1 MKKKRIEQNEIKRYF
16 LIIAAF
22 LSFMILSLLFFLS
35 WLQQDVEVSS
45 RKTVATNV
53 ERQSYHLK
61 SVLDIQFNY
70 LTGMASYMGEREDL
84 FCQENKRLIQSIVKE
99 QDLDLIGIM
108 KADGDTYYNNGAR
121 KNVKNRGYFKKVMQG
136 QKIMSQ
142 PLESKVDGRTKVIL
156 VVPIYRNGKV
166 TGALGASYN
175 VGALNQMLFNDIYDG
190 IGFSMIIDTSGK
202 IISCDS
208 GLSYRKIG
216 INDNVYDFYTKSGEV
231 AEETMKSAKA
241 NIKKQKSGI
250 LVLKEK
256 NAMSYL
262 AYEPLHINNWMLCY
276 MVPQSKAQEEFQFI
290 GNKEVILFAVI
301 GVGVITF
308 FILIFQRTSM
318 KQKKMREIASRDGL
332 TQLYNKAGTEQRI
345 KEWLHSDRSKA
356 GAVLMMMDIDYFK
369 QINDTYGHAVGDRVL
384 YKVGHLLKSSFREND
399 IVGRIGGDE
408 FLIFMEGI
416 TSEEFAVRRMENL
429 QQYFRELPI
438 EELEEH
444 TLTCSMER
452 PLCQKMAR
460 HLESCISML
469 MKHFIQQKEMAEMD
483 LESIMRWKRK
493 KYRYFIQIPRKN
505 LLIFRKFNGIKGEDM
520 VLCCM

>member
-70 LTGMASYMGEREDL
+70 LTGMASYMGEGENL

-136 QKIMSQ
+136 QKIMSP

-156 VVPIYRNGKV
+156 AVPIYRNGKV

-175 VGALNQMLFNDIYDG
+175 VGALNQMLF
-190 IGFSMIIDTSGK
+190 
-202 IISCDS
+202 
-208 GLSYRKIG
+208 
-216 INDNVYDFYTKSGEV
+216 NDNVYDFYTKSGEV

-345 KEWLHSDRSKA
+345 KEWLHSDRSKS
-356 GAVLMMMDIDYFK
+356 GAVLMMMDVDYFK

-429 QQYFRELPI
+429 QQYLRELPI

-444 TLTCSMER
+444 TLTCSMGAAFMPKDGTTFGE
-452 PLCQKMAR
+452 LY
-460 HLESCISML
+460 
-469 MKHFIQQKEMAEMD
+469 KHADEALYTTKRNGRDGFRIYHEVEEKE
-483 LESIMRWKRK
+483 
-493 KYRYFIQIPRKN
+493 
-505 LLIFRKFNGIKGEDM
+505 
-520 VLCCM
+520 V

>member
-1 MKKKRIEQNEIKRYF
+1 MGNMKKKRIEQNEIKRYF

-99 QDLDLIGIM
+99 QDLNLIGIM
-108 KADGDTYYNNGAR
+108 KADGHTYYNNGAR

-136 QKIMSQ
+136 QKIMSP

-156 VVPIYRNGKV
+156 AVPIYRNGKV

-202 IISCDS
+202 IISFDS

-231 AEETMKSAKA
+231 AEETMKSAKV

-332 TQLYNKAGTEQRI
+332 TQLYNI
-345 KEWLHSDRSKA
+345 
-356 GAVLMMMDIDYFK
+356 K
-369 QINDTYGHAVGDRVL
+369 QINDNYGHAVGDRVL
-384 YKVGHLLKSSFREND
+384 YKIGHLLKSSFREND

-429 QQYFRELPI
+429 QQYLRELPI

-444 TLTCSMER
+444 TLTCSMGAAFMPKDGTTFGE
-452 PLCQKMAR
+452 LY
-460 HLESCISML
+460 
-469 MKHFIQQKEMAEMD
+469 KHADEA
-483 LESIMRWKRK
+483 LYTTKRNGRDGFRIYHEVEEK
-493 KYRYFIQIPRKN
+493 K
-505 LLIFRKFNGIKGEDM
+505 
-520 VLCCM
+520 V

>member
-70 LTGMASYMGEREDL
+70 LTGMASYMGEGEDL

-108 KADGDTYYNNGAR
+108 KADG
-121 KNVKNRGYFKKVMQG
+121 
-136 QKIMSQ
+136 
-142 PLESKVDGRTKVIL
+142 RTKVIL
-156 VVPIYRNGKV
+156 AVPIYRNGKV

-231 AEETMKSAKA
+231 AEKTMKSAKA

-276 MVPQSKAQEEFQFI
+276 LVPQSKAQEEFQFI

-356 GAVLMMMDIDYFK
+356 GAVLMMMDVDYFK

-429 QQYFRELPI
+429 QQYLRELPI

-444 TLTCSMER
+444 TLTCSMGAAFMPKDGTTFGE
-452 PLCQKMAR
+452 LY
-460 HLESCISML
+460 
-469 MKHFIQQKEMAEMD
+469 KHADEALYTTKRSGRDGFRIYHEVEEKE
-483 LESIMRWKRK
+483 
-493 KYRYFIQIPRKN
+493 
-505 LLIFRKFNGIKGEDM
+505 
-520 VLCCM
+520 V

>member
-136 QKIMSQ
+136 QKIMSP

-156 VVPIYRNGKV
+156 AVPIYRNGKV

-216 INDNVYDFYTKSGEV
+216 INDN
-231 AEETMKSAKA
+231 
-241 NIKKQKSGI
+241 
-250 LVLKEK
+250 L
-256 NAMSYL
+256 
-262 AYEPLHINNWMLCY
+262 
-276 MVPQSKAQEEFQFI
+276 VPQSKAQEEFQFI

-429 QQYFRELPI
+429 QQYLRELPI

-444 TLTCSMER
+444 TLTCSMGAAFMPKDGTTFGE
-452 PLCQKMAR
+452 LY
-460 HLESCISML
+460 
-469 MKHFIQQKEMAEMD
+469 KHADEALYTTKRNGRDGFRIYHEVEEKE
-483 LESIMRWKRK
+483 
-493 KYRYFIQIPRKN
+493 
-505 LLIFRKFNGIKGEDM
+505 
-520 VLCCM
+520 V

>member
-1 MKKKRIEQNEIKRYF
+1 M
-16 LIIAAF
+16 
-22 LSFMILSLLFFLS
+22 
-35 WLQQDVEVSS
+35 
-45 RKTVATNV
+45 
-53 ERQSYHLK
+53 
-61 SVLDIQFNY
+61 
-70 LTGMASYMGEREDL
+70 TG
-84 FCQENKRLIQSIVKE
+84 V
-99 QDLDLIGIM
+99 
-108 KADGDTYYNNGAR
+108 
-121 KNVKNRGYFKKVMQG
+121 
-136 QKIMSQ
+136 
-142 PLESKVDGRTKVIL
+142 
-156 VVPIYRNGKV
+156 
-166 TGALGASYN
+166 LGASYN

-369 QINDTYGHAVGDRVL
+369 QINDTYGHAVGDRAL

-408 FLIFMEGI
+408 FLIFMKGI
-416 TSEEFAVRRMENL
+416 TSEEFAIRRMENL
-429 QQYFRELPI
+429 QQYLRELPI

-444 TLTCSMER
+444 TLTCSMGAAFMPKDGTTFEE
-452 PLCQKMAR
+452 LY
-460 HLESCISML
+460 
-469 MKHFIQQKEMAEMD
+469 KHADEALYTTKRNGRDGFSIYHEAEEKE
-483 LESIMRWKRK
+483 
-493 KYRYFIQIPRKN
+493 
-505 LLIFRKFNGIKGEDM
+505 
-520 VLCCM
+520 V

>member
-1 MKKKRIEQNEIKRYF
+1 MKRRGIEQNEIKRYF

-22 LSFMILSLLFFLS
+22 LIFMTLSLLFFLS
-35 WLQQDVEVSS
+35 WLQQDVELNS

-70 LTGMASYMGEREDL
+70 LSGMASYMGEREDL

-99 QDLDLIGIM
+99 QDLDLIGII
-108 KADGDTYYNNGAR
+108 KADGDTYYNNGAK
-121 KNVKNRGYFKKVMQG
+121 KNVKNRGYFKKAMQG
-136 QKIMSQ
+136 QEVMSP

-156 VVPIYRNGKV
+156 AVPIYKDGEV
-166 TGALGASYN
+166 TGVLGASYN
-175 VGALNQMLFNDIYDG
+175 VGALNQMLFDDIYDG
-190 IGFSMIIDTSGK
+190 IGFSMIINTSGR

-208 GLSYRKIG
+208 GRSYRKIG

-231 AEETMKSAKA
+231 AKETMNLAKS

-250 LVLKEK
+250 LVLKNK
-256 NAMSYL
+256 SAVRYL

-290 GNKEVILFAVI
+290 GNREVLLFAVI

-308 FILIFQRTSM
+308 LILIFQRSFIR
-318 KQKKMREIASRDGL
+318 QKKMREIASRDGL
-332 TQLYNKAGTEQRI
+332 TQLYNKVGTERLI
-345 KEWLHSDRSKA
+345 KEWLHSDSSKA
-356 GAVLMMMDIDYFK
+356 GGVFMMMDVDYFK

-408 FLIFMEGI
+408 FLIFMEGV
-416 TSEEFAVRRMENL
+416 TSEQFAVRRMENL
-429 QQYFRELPI
+429 QQYLRELPI
-438 EELEEH
+438 EELEGH
-444 TLTCSMER
+444 VLTCSMGAAFAPKDGTTFEE
-452 PLCQKMAR
+452 LY
-460 HLESCISML
+460 
-469 MKHFIQQKEMAEMD
+469 KHADEALYVTKRNGRDGFSIYHKAE
-483 LESIMRWKRK
+483 
-493 KYRYFIQIPRKN
+493 
-505 LLIFRKFNGIKGEDM
+505 
-520 VLCCM
+520 

>member
-70 LTGMASYMGEREDL
+70 LTGMASYMGEGEDL

-136 QKIMSQ
+136 QKIMS
-142 PLESKVDGRTKVIL
+142 PPIESKVDGRTKVIL
-156 VVPIYRNGKV
+156 AVPIYRNGKV

-231 AEETMKSAKA
+231 AEKTMKSAKA

-276 MVPQSKAQEEFQFI
+276 LVPQSKAQEEFQFI
-290 GNKEVILFAVI
+290 GN
-301 GVGVITF
+301 
-308 FILIFQRTSM
+308 
-318 KQKKMREIASRDGL
+318 
-332 TQLYNKAGTEQRI
+332 
-345 KEWLHSDRSKA
+345 
-356 GAVLMMMDIDYFK
+356 
-369 QINDTYGHAVGDRVL
+369 AVGDRVL

-429 QQYFRELPI
+429 QQYLRELPI

-444 TLTCSMER
+444 TLTCSMGAAFMPKDGTTFGE
-452 PLCQKMAR
+452 LY
-460 HLESCISML
+460 
-469 MKHFIQQKEMAEMD
+469 KHADEALYTTKRSGRDGFRIYHEVEEKE
-483 LESIMRWKRK
+483 
-493 KYRYFIQIPRKN
+493 
-505 LLIFRKFNGIKGEDM
+505 
-520 VLCCM
+520 V

>member
-1 MKKKRIEQNEIKRYF
+1 MGNMKKKRIEQNEIKRYF

-99 QDLDLIGIM
+99 QDLNLIGIM
-108 KADGDTYYNNGAR
+108 KADGHTYYNNGAR

-136 QKIMSQ
+136 QKIMSP

-156 VVPIYRNGKV
+156 AVPIYRNGKV

-202 IISCDS
+202 IISFDS

-231 AEETMKSAKA
+231 AEETMKSAKV

-276 MVPQSKAQEEFQFI
+276 MVPQSKAREEFQFI

-345 KEWLHSDRSKA
+345 KEWLHSDRSKS
-356 GAVLMMMDIDYFK
+356 GAVLMMMDVDYFK

-384 YKVGHLLKSSFREND
+384 YKIGHLLKSSFREND

-429 QQYFRELPI
+429 QQYLRELPI

-444 TLTCSMER
+444 TLTCSMGAAFMPKDGTTFGE
-452 PLCQKMAR
+452 LY
-460 HLESCISML
+460 
-469 MKHFIQQKEMAEMD
+469 KHADEA
-483 LESIMRWKRK
+483 LYTTKRNGRDGFRIYHEVEEK
-493 KYRYFIQIPRKN
+493 K
-505 LLIFRKFNGIKGEDM
+505 
-520 VLCCM
+520 V

>member
-156 VVPIYRNGKV
+156 AVPIYRNGKV

-290 GNKEVILFAVI
+290 G
-301 GVGVITF
+301 
-308 FILIFQRTSM
+308 
-318 KQKKMREIASRDGL
+318 
-332 TQLYNKAGTEQRI
+332 
-345 KEWLHSDRSKA
+345 
-356 GAVLMMMDIDYFK
+356 
-369 QINDTYGHAVGDRVL
+369 
-384 YKVGHLLKSSFREND
+384 END

-444 TLTCSMER
+444 TLTCSMGAAFMPKDGTTFGE
-452 PLCQKMAR
+452 LY
-460 HLESCISML
+460 
-469 MKHFIQQKEMAEMD
+469 KHADEALYTTKRNGRDGFRIYHEVEEKE
-483 LESIMRWKRK
+483 
-493 KYRYFIQIPRKN
+493 
-505 LLIFRKFNGIKGEDM
+505 
-520 VLCCM
+520 V

>member
-1 MKKKRIEQNEIKRYF
+1 MGNMKKKRIEQNEIKRYF

-84 FCQENKRLIQSIVKE
+84 FCQGNKRLIQSIVKE
-99 QDLDLIGIM
+99 QDLNLIGIM

-136 QKIMSQ
+136 QKIMSP

-156 VVPIYRNGKV
+156 AVPIYRNGKV

-356 GAVLMMMDIDYFK
+356 GAVLMMMDVDYFK

-429 QQYFRELPI
+429 QQYLRELPI

-444 TLTCSMER
+444 TLTCSMGAAFMPKDGTTFGE
-452 PLCQKMAR
+452 LY
-460 HLESCISML
+460 
-469 MKHFIQQKEMAEMD
+469 KHADEALYTTKRNGREGFRIYHEVEEKE
-483 LESIMRWKRK
+483 
-493 KYRYFIQIPRKN
+493 
-505 LLIFRKFNGIKGEDM
+505 
-520 VLCCM
+520 V

>member
-70 LTGMASYMGEREDL
+70 LTGMASYMGEGEDL

-136 QKIMSQ
+136 QKIMS
-142 PLESKVDGRTKVIL
+142 P
-156 VVPIYRNGKV
+156 PIE
-166 TGALGASYN
+166 
-175 VGALNQMLFNDIYDG
+175 
-190 IGFSMIIDTSGK
+190 
-202 IISCDS
+202 
-208 GLSYRKIG
+208 SYRKIG

-231 AEETMKSAKA
+231 TEKTMKSAKA

-276 MVPQSKAQEEFQFI
+276 LVPQSKAQEEFQFI

-356 GAVLMMMDIDYFK
+356 GAVLMMMDVDYFK

-444 TLTCSMER
+444 TLTCSMGAAFMPKDGTTFGE
-452 PLCQKMAR
+452 LY
-460 HLESCISML
+460 
-469 MKHFIQQKEMAEMD
+469 KHADEALYTTKRNGRDGFRIYHEVEEKE
-483 LESIMRWKRK
+483 
-493 KYRYFIQIPRKN
+493 
-505 LLIFRKFNGIKGEDM
+505 
-520 VLCCM
+520 V